1 MDSAEALALARAA
14 APHFAAAGLPRTA
27 AHEIS
32 SVETRSVARL
42 WAGMGSVVELK
53 VSAPTPLAVI
63 AKRVAWSAVSAD
75 TLAIGDRRKRD
86 SYVVEANFY
95 GNGHAERLYR
105 AGCRLP
111 RAITAQH
118 RPDGITIVMS
128 KVQGERAHLGHAESC
143 AVLTWFARM
152 HAEYWGARADAAV
165 ASTPEGGLQAQG
177 CYWYLD
183 TRPDEH
189 AAMPTRGWEGRLRRA
204 ARAIDLRL
212 KADPL
217 QTICHG
223 DAKDANM
230 VFAVCAC
237 YVLCCCA
244 LWSAV
249 RAFEQERAVYALS
262 RVCVC
267 VCVCLCV
274 CVHVCMYECMYVCM
288 HVCR

>member
-14 APHFAAAGLPRTA
+14 APQFAAAGLPRTA
-27 AHEIS
+27 AHDIS
-32 SVETRSVARL
+32 SVEPRSVARL

-53 VSAPTPLAVI
+53 VSAPTPLAII
-63 AKRVAWSAVSAD
+63 AKRVAWSAASAD

-95 GNGHAERLYR
+95 GNGHAERLHR

-128 KVQGERAHLGHAESC
+128 KVQGERAHLGRAESC
-143 AVLTWFARM
+143 AVLTWLARM

-165 ASTPEGGLQAQG
+165 APTAEGGLQAQG

-189 AAMPTRGWEGRLRRA
+189 EAMPTRGWEGRLRRA
-204 ARAIDLRL
+204 ARVIDLRL

-230 VFAVCAC
+230 VFAVC
-237 YVLCCCA
+237 LCGVYTFT
-244 LWSAV
+244 SV
-249 RAFEQERAVYALS
+249 RLRLSVCQTHTRARA
-262 RVCVC
+262 RT
-267 VCVCLCV
+267 
-274 CVHVCMYECMYVCM
+274 HR
-288 HVCR
+288 HTQTHTDTHTHTHARTHTRTH